1 MTTRYIMNPKKAE
14 KIAKALA
21 DPNRLQIIKE
31 IRKQKE
37 DCLYCSEINDVIN
50 LAQPS
55 ICHHLKQLTDTE
67 IIIPEKEGRNV
78 KYKLNNQ
85 VIDEYIEFLESLKRP

>member
-1 MTTRYIMNPKKAE
+1 MNPKKAE

-31 IRKQKE
+31 IRKQKD
-37 DCLYCSEINDVIN
+37 DCLYCAEINDVIN

-55 ICHHLKQLTDTE
+55 ICHHLKLLTDTE
-67 IIIPEKEGRNV
+67 IILAEKEGRNV
-78 KYKLNNQ
+78 KYRLNNQ
-85 VIDEYIEFLESLKRP
+85 VIDEYIEFLETLKRP

>member
-1 MTTRYIMNPKKAE
+1 MNPKKAE

-31 IRKQKE
+31 IRKQKD

-55 ICHHLKQLTDTE
+55 ICHHLKMLTDTE
-67 IIIPEKEGRNV
+67 IILSEKEGRNV
-78 KYKLNNQ
+78 KYRLNNE
-85 VIDEYIEFLESLKRP
+85 VLDEYIEFLESLKRP